1 MYLFDRKY
9 SNKDPAVKKEQTG
22 EEDMERAQ
30 WKWNN
35 M

>member
-22 EEDMERAQ
+22 KEDMERTQ
-30 WKWNN
+30 
-35 M
+35 